1 MIILWYSGSAHDVPW
16 DLCLDHNFCAPPPNK
31 KPFSVIS
38 FNEPYIQIDF
48 FLPHTRYQM
57 KIINVQANDY
67 GDYICEGVNKLGT
80 GQAIVN
86 LFGKFTVYG

>member
-1 MIILWYSGSAHDVPW
+1 
-16 DLCLDHNFCAPPPNK
+16 
-31 KPFSVIS
+31 
-38 FNEPYIQIDF
+38 
-48 FLPHTRYQM
+48 M

-86 LFGKFTVYG
+86 LFGKFTVYD